1 MKGLFLVEHN
11 KAELREVEKPRIKS
25 PTDVII
31 KVSLTTICG
40 SDIHLIQGSIPST
53 PGYVLGHEYVGVI
66 EEIGDEV
73 KNFKKGDRVI
83 GPPAPYCGK
92 CSRCK
97 TGFSSHCINGAVH
110 GSGIEKGNLPGTHTE
125 YIRVPFADACLLAVP
140 SDLTDEQVIFISDI
154 LSTGYASLLSS
165 NFQNGETLVV
175 FGAGPVGLCTV
186 ACGKLLNAGKIIVVG
201 RKDKF
206 RLGVAEKLG
215 ATHIVNASEED
226 VLSKINEITEGR
238 GAHVAVDAAGSQTTI
253 EQAVQCVGVG
263 GRVSLVGIVGTP
275 ITIPINEVFFNNVS
289 INMGLSS
296 LDNKEVLM
304 SYVQQ
309 GKIDLSSL
317 ITHRMS
323 LNDIEKALSI
333 FKDRT
338 EDVIKIM
345 IKP

>member
-11 KAELREVEKPRIKS
+11 KTELREVEKPRIKS

-40 SDIHLIQGSIPST
+40 SDIHLIQGIIPST

-92 CSRCK
+92 CSHCK

-110 GSGIEKGNLPGTHTE
+110 GAGIEKGNLPGTHTE

-154 LSTGYASLLSS
+154 LSTGYASLVNS
-165 NFQNGETLVV
+165 NFQKGETLVI
-175 FGAGPVGLCTV
+175 FGAGPVGLCTI
-186 ACGKLLNAGKIIVVG
+186 ACGKLLNAGKIIVIG

-206 RLGVAEKLG
+206 RLSIAEKLG

-238 GAHVAVDAAGSQTTI
+238 GANVAVDAAGCQTTI
-253 EQAVQCVGVG
+253 EQAVRCVGVG

-323 LNDIEKALSI
+323 LNDIEKALTI
-333 FKDRT
+333 FNDRT
-338 EDVIKIM
+338 EDVIKII
-345 IKP
+345 IKS